1 MNPAMKLNC
10 FPAYLFVSDNANL
23 LDIAESSKVGRF
35 IPYNVDE
42 SAVTGYPCG
51 MTYQPAPISHDPHT
65 LPQLPGWV
73 TSGRAKT
80 PETVAFRSG
89 AALTV
94 LDQLIGDPKFGV
106 PVRLLANRLALSAAT
121 ATSKLEGRLARE
133 ADIRDAYHLTPPGE
147 ARGPDGDLLAF
158 WRDTV
163 RPRAGETDEIADLV
177 GAEYAGEAGVWLD
190 AGLERARTHGPLA
203 GSGAVLRDVLHADDR
218 AERVACLL
226 SDIVL
231 ARLLNWKTVLP
242 ISARRLTKAALRNLT
257 SNGQGAELA
266 VQVRILESIEKTIR
280 LARGLAC
287 RAEALRVVAPKLRA
301 KGSEAA
307 VDLFLTEDAVAP
319 ASMLSPRIR
328 GTNIPMSD
336 RAARRFCD
344 RLVELGVAQELTG
357 RPTFRLYG
365 IAS

>member
-1 MNPAMKLNC
+1 
-10 FPAYLFVSDNANL
+10 
-23 LDIAESSKVGRF
+23 
-35 IPYNVDE
+35 
-42 SAVTGYPCG
+42 
-51 MTYQPAPISHDPHT
+51 MTYQLAAIQDDLST

-73 TSGRAKT
+73 TSGRPET
-80 PETVAFRSG
+80 LETVAFRSG

-94 LDQLIGDPKFGV
+94 LDQLVSDPRHGV
-106 PVRLLANRLALSAAT
+106 PVKLLANRLALSAAT

-158 WRDTV
+158 WRDGGRL
-163 RPRAGETDEIADLV
+163 RPNGTGEIADLV
-177 GAEYAGEAGVWLD
+177 GAEFAGEVGAWLNAGE
-190 AGLERARTHGPLA
+190 ERSRTHGPLA
-203 GSGAVLRDVLHADDR
+203 GCAAMLRGVLEADDR

-226 SDIVL
+226 SDVVL
-231 ARLLNWKTVLP
+231 ARALNWKMVLPVSATHLTKTVLRDL
-242 ISARRLTKAALRNLT
+242 IT
-257 SNGQGAELA
+257 SGQGAELA
-266 VQVRILESIEKTIR
+266 VQVRIFKSLEDTIR
-280 LARGLAC
+280 VTRGLVR
-287 RAEALRVVAPKLRA
+287 RAEALRAIAPKLRA
-301 KGSEAA
+301 KGSDTA
-307 VDLFLTEDAVAP
+307 VELFLTEDAVAP

-328 GTNIPMSD
+328 GTTILMTD

>member
-1 MNPAMKLNC
+1 
-10 FPAYLFVSDNANL
+10 
-23 LDIAESSKVGRF
+23 
-35 IPYNVDE
+35 
-42 SAVTGYPCG
+42 
-51 MTYQPAPISHDPHT
+51 MTYQPTAISDDPST
-65 LPQLPGWV
+65 LPKLPGWV
-73 TSGRAKT
+73 TSGRAET
-80 PETVAFRSG
+80 LETVAFRSG
-89 AALTV
+89 VALTV
-94 LDQLIGDPKFGV
+94 LDQLVSDARYGV
-106 PVRLLANRLALSAAT
+106 PEKLLANRLALASAT

-158 WRDTV
+158 WREAV
-163 RPRAGETDEIADLV
+163 RLRAGRAGEIANLV
-177 GAEYAGEAGVWLD
+177 GADVAAEVGVWID

-203 GSGAVLRDVLHADDR
+203 GCVAVLRAVLEADDR

-231 ARLLNWKTVLP
+231 ARALNWKVVLP
-242 ISARRLTKAALRNLT
+242 VSAQHLTKTALLNL
-257 SNGQGAELA
+257 SANGQGAELA
-266 VQVRILESIEKTIR
+266 VQARILESIEGTIR
-280 LARGLAC
+280 MARELAR
-287 RAEALRVVAPKLRA
+287 RAEALRTVGPKLRA
-301 KGSEAA
+301 KGSDAA

-328 GTNIPMSD
+328 GTTIPMTD

-344 RLVELGVAQELTG
+344 RLVELGVAKELTG